1 MSDEE
6 RVVAAAEAA
15 AAGSL
20 WPTYALRAWLGA
32 LLVQTHQA
40 EAETHRLIE
49 THEREIDRLRAQI
62 KRSGPVIKSLNDAIG
77 MVDEVLKR
85 KRDTEPGSERSGAAQ
100 RGEKKK

>member
-1 MSDEE
+1 MSEAE

-40 EAETHRLIE
+40 ETEAHRLIE

-77 MVDEVLKR
+77 MVDEVLRR
-85 KRDTEPGSERSGAAQ
+85 KRDNETGHERSAQ
-100 RGEKKK
+100 RAEAKKK